1 MFLYFYLVSPS
12 SYSTSSRA
20 PDTIVIVIVLL
31 LSVVIIIAAFCIC
44 ACCLFLTTNK
54 RKVKKN
60 DKEIVQLTRI
70 THNQPVSSSTETI
83 YPPRSPTLSLS
94 SEGNSP
100 LKTV

>member
-12 SYSTSSRA
+12 SDSTSSRA
-20 PDTIVIVIVLL
+20 SDAIVIVIVLL
-31 LSVVIIIAAFCIC
+31 LSFVIIIAVVCIC

-54 RKVKKN
+54 RNLKRN
-60 DKEIVQLTRI
+60 GEQTVQLTRL
-70 THNQPVSSSTETI
+70 TTNKFVGSSTETI